1 MAIPIILGAAV
12 LAAGAFGV
20 KKGLD
25 AKRDFNEADKTNEDG
40 KDIVYKA
47 DHALSYSHDKANDA
61 LESLGRIKFEIYKFK
76 IIPFVDSFNKIKH
89 INFQGD
95 RINRDLNNPMD
106 QKEFKSIEELALR
119 MKDIAVGGI
128 ASLGAGGLTGLAA
141 YGSVGLLASTAGGT
155 AIGTLSGV
163 AATNATLAWLGGGS
177 LAAGGFGM
185 AGGALVLGGLVAGPA
200 LAVGGMMLASKA
212 EAAKED
218 ALSNLMEAKVYAEKI
233 ALAKSATDAMRAHI
247 LELTNTLVAL
257 DKIFS
262 PLLEGL
268 QSLIE
273 HSRKD
278 FSGMVDYET
287 FSEED
292 QKGVMMSFA
301 AAKTIKNV
309 LEVQIFDER
318 GIITEASKAIIA
330 NTTLEID
337 R

>member
-1 MAIPIILGAAV
+1 MAIPIILGAAI

-20 KKGLD
+20 KKGFD
-25 AKRDFNEADKTNEDG
+25 AKRDFDEADKTNEDG

-76 IIPFVDSFNKIKH
+76 IIPFVDLFNKIKH
-89 INFQGD
+89 IEFHGD
-95 RINRDLNNPMD
+95 RINRSLDNPMD

-119 MKDIAVGGI
+119 MKDITVGGI

-257 DKIFS
+257 DRIFS

-287 FSEED
+287 FSKED

-318 GIITEASKAIIA
+318 GVITEASKAIIA